1 MPNFVM
7 RVSLSNRSNQY
18 ILTIYL
24 LLIGR
29 DFLSF
34 SCLIDI
40 VQGVKMLILITGAGR
55 RLGLYLTEYFLT
67 EGHSVIGVSR
77 RSSEALITLKS
88 RFENLSSIEI
98 GEYNQEGFEKLK
110 DAFSLSKL
118 DVLINNA
125 SFYVSDDKGEIEAL
139 YPQFF
144 NVHMLF
150 PALLSK
156 EYFDQSIYSEGCIIN
171 ISDIFAEDP
180 DEKSALYCSTKAGL
194 ENLTKSHAKKF
205 SGKFR
210 VNSIQPGPIKFLPE
224 HDDLYRENVLS
235 QNLIKKEGGFLP
247 LLKAVN
253 YLIGNDYVTGTQ
265 VKVDGGRFLKK
276 W

>member
-1 MPNFVM
+1 M
-7 RVSLSNRSNQY
+7 R
-18 ILTIYL
+18 
-24 LLIGR
+24 
-29 DFLSF
+29 
-34 SCLIDI
+34 
-40 VQGVKMLILITGAGR
+40 ILITGAGR
-55 RLGLYLTEYFLT
+55 RLGLYLSEYFLT

-77 RSSEALITLKS
+77 RSSEELISLKEN
-88 RFENLSSIEI
+88 FEQLSLIEV
-98 GEYNQEGFEKLK
+98 GEYDSKGFEIIKQ
-110 DAFSLSKL
+110 AQSLSQL

-125 SFYVSDDKGEIEAL
+125 SFYVPDESGEIAEL
-139 YPQFF
+139 FPQFF

-150 PALLSK
+150 PSLLSQ
-156 EYFDQSIYSEGCIIN
+156 EYFEQSRSFGGCIIN
-171 ISDIFAEDP
+171 ISDIFSEDP
-180 DEKSALYCSTKAGL
+180 DEKRALYCSTKAGL

-205 SGKFR
+205 AGNFR
-210 VNSIQPGPIKFLPE
+210 VNSIQPGPIKFLPD
-224 HDDLYRENVLS
+224 HDDLYKERVLS